1 MPNTEES
8 ELLTNLGNYLKRQ
21 KQAVSENKHLSYD
34 ELIRKAQT
42 NMGVTATAVVAA
54 AVVKNIKQQQQQ
66 QQQLKLQQ
74 QQYSKA
80 QYHNT
85 IPASYSNR
93 DAPLRHTE
101 RTPEDDVEHSEYD
114 AYRSQYR
121 KHPPSDLYPIADN
134 EGECDEEDLV
144 AAAVASE
151 SRLGEH
157 SKSNTA
163 SQLALLQ
170 RRLVLEREIEQYNA
184 SYNTHISA
192 PEDTNLSP
200 SKYSGYGV
208 PEDTNLSPSKY
219 SAYRVP
225 EDTNL
230 SPSKYSA
237 YRVPEDTNLSPPRK
251 RLSEETARP
260 SSSAHR
266 PHHPRNFNMS
276 EALLQSPTLSS
287 GGKVSL

>member
-54 AVVKNIKQQQQQ
+54 AVVKDIKQQQQQ
-66 QQQLKLQQ
+66 QLKQQ
-74 QQYSKA
+74 QQQSSKV
-80 QYHNT
+80 QHDNT

-101 RTPEDDVEHSEYD
+101 RTTEDDVDYSEYD
-114 AYRSQYR
+114 AYRSQYK

-134 EGECDEEDLV
+134 EGEGDEEDLI

-151 SRLGEH
+151 SRLVKH

-170 RRLVLEREIEQYNA
+170 RRLILEREIEQYNA

-192 PEDTNLSP
+192 
-200 SKYSGYGV
+200 

-260 SSSAHR
+260 SSSAHKQ
-266 PHHPRNFNMS
+266 HQPRNFNMS